1 MNTRFLGF
9 GQIARTA
16 CGLSL
21 LAGAAGALASSHS
34 DAPLSKQD
42 PNTNLTD
49 VYAFIGTKYDE
60 PDTNVLNIVVNVHPF
75 GEPGDGVIYDR
86 FADDVLYSIHIAD
99 PASGAILQTY
109 DFRFSSINEG
119 YKNLNTILSY
129 GLGTEAG
136 PIEHVGDARQ
146 NFTQTYSLT
155 RTIGGSP
162 VLLGDDLLTPPPNV
176 GGNTTPHY
184 NDAFGFAI
192 SGAQNFDELDR
203 YTQETAYSLPSGV
216 SVWAGPRDDSF
227 FADTPGI
234 FDLLH
239 IRILDNN
246 HDLSDGL
253 GQDGKGF
260 DGFKGFNVLTMCLQ
274 IPVAD
279 LPALPYTSAFF
290 GAQTG
295 VGVFATC
302 SRQQTRTLNP
312 NGVWTNSGPWIQVNR
327 LGNPL
332 FNEVL
337 VALADKNRYNV
348 QLPTS
353 DATSFVQYART
364 PELPGL
370 INFVYGTSFAT
381 TMREDLVNVF
391 IPDVI
396 RVNTTTGP
404 VPLAG
409 QPGFSRF
416 GFIGGDTTNGVSSG
430 WPNGRRLGDDVVDI
444 ALTAVASGPAYT
456 SITVVGD
463 NIEKN
468 DVAYHQVFPYAA
480 TPNSGLRNRKDSLS
494 GDFNGDWMI
503 NNFDIDPFVN
513 CLVNRE
519 CP

>member
-1 MNTRFLGF
+1 MNTLYSGPGR
-9 GQIARTA
+9 IVRMA
-16 CGLSL
+16 CGFSL
-21 LAGAAGALASSHS
+21 LAGSAMAIASSHS

-42 PNTNLTD
+42 PSSNLTD
-49 VYAFIGTKYDE
+49 VYAFIGAKYDAPE
-60 PDTNVLNIVVNVHPF
+60 TKVLNIVVNVHPF
-75 GEPGDGVIYDR
+75 SEPGDGVIYDR
-86 FADDVLYSIHIAD
+86 FADDVLYTIHIAD
-99 PASGAILQTY
+99 PATGATLQRY
-109 DFRFSSINEG
+109 DFNFSSISSG
-119 YKNLNTILSY
+119 YKNVNTILSY

-136 PIEHVGDARQ
+136 PIEHVNDNRQ
-146 NFTQTYSLT
+146 NYTQHYSLI
-155 RTIGGSP
+155 RTIDGVP
-162 VLLGDDLLTPPPNV
+162 TTLAADLLTPPPNV
-176 GGNTTPHY
+176 GGNTTPYY
-184 NDAFGFAI
+184 NDPFGFAI
-192 SGAQNFDELDR
+192 TGAEHFDELDR
-203 YTQETAYSLPSGV
+203 YTQETIYSLPSGV
-216 SVWAGPRDDSF
+216 AVWAGPRDDSF

-246 HDLSDGL
+246 FDATDGL

-260 DGFKGFNVLTMCLQ
+260 DGFKGYNVLTFALQ

-279 LPALPYTSAFF
+279 LPSLPYSSAFF

-302 SRQQTRTLNP
+302 SRRQTRTLNSD
-312 NGVWTNSGPWIQVNR
+312 GTWTSSGPWIQVNR

-337 VALADKNRYNV
+337 VAIADKDRYNR

-353 DATSFVQYART
+353 DATDFAQYART

-381 TMREDLVNVF
+381 TMREDLVNVY

-396 RVNTTTGP
+396 RVNTTTDAVP
-404 VPLAG
+404 VAG
-409 QPGFSRF
+409 QPNFNRL

-444 ALTAVASGPAYT
+444 ALTAVASGPTYSA
-456 SITVVGD
+456 ITLVGD
-463 NIEKN
+463 NCEKN
-468 DVAYHQVFPYAA
+468 DVAYHLVFPYAA

-513 CLVNRE
+513 CLVNRD